1 MSMPMALG
9 FGLSGQPF
17 VGADIGGFQGTRT
30 PSCSCAGCSTA
41 YSPLLPQPL
50 RDRQRRPVRLGVRRG
65 HRGPGPR
72 RIQLRYRLLPYL
84 YAAFVRRRRT
94 GAPVQRPLVFDYQ
107 YDPTVRD
114 IDDQYLF
121 GADLL
126 VAPVTRP
133 ARPPARC
140 TCRRDLVRLAHRR
153 AVGGRRFLLAP
164 APMERIPLYARGGA
178 VIPMWPEAP
187 PSTADYHPRVIELH
201 LFIPED
207 GEYHSFLHEDD
218 GLTFAFRAGAF
229 YRTAFCVCR
238 NQGLLT
244 VEALVSGNGYPEFA
258 REEFLIVLHG
268 PPIQRITIDGRD
280 MSVHDST
287 IRLPNSGQPFTL
299 TAELAG

>member
-1 MSMPMALG
+1 M
-9 FGLSGQPF
+9 
-17 VGADIGGFQGTRT
+17 
-30 PSCSCAGCSTA
+30 
-41 YSPLLPQPL
+41 
-50 RDRQRRPVRLGVRRG
+50 
-65 HRGPGPR
+65 
-72 RIQLRYRLLPYL
+72 
-84 YAAFVRRRRT
+84 
-94 GAPVQRPLVFDYQ
+94 QRPLVFEFQD
-107 YDPTVRD
+107 DRTVRD
-114 IDDQYLF
+114 IDDEYLF
-121 GADLL
+121 GSHLL
-126 VAPVTRP
+126 VAPIYTAGAT
-133 ARPPARC
+133 ARQVYLPEGTWYDWYTGETFA
-140 TCRRDLVRLAHRR
+140 
-153 AVGGRRFLLAP
+153 GRRFLVAP
-164 APMERIPLYARGGA
+164 APMEHIPLYARGGA
-178 VIPMWPEAP
+178 VIPLWPEAP

-201 LFIPED
+201 VFMPED

-218 GLTFAFRAGAF
+218 GLTFAFRAGAY